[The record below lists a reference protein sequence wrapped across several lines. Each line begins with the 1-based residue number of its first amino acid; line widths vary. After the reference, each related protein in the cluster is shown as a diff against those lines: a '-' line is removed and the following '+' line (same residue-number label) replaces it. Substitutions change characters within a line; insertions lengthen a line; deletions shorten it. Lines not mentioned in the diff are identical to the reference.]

1 MPEDLDSGPQQSTLR
16 LFPSP
21 CERCIRDDAPCETSL
36 DKKMLVD
43 VCKTCLRCSVKKS
56 KCVHPSAERVEELRA
71 AVALKKSKASAA
83 VTKRTTRATKP
94 PAKAPAPAPPRSRAT
109 ARPDTRA
116 ASKKR
121 ATSLPAPLSDED
133 PEVDKVAI
141 EVERPE
147 QGALC
152 FCFTAFVNTDI
163 STRCTGG
170 RCPATIHRRPSTA

>member
-36 DKKMLVD
+36 DKKTLVD

-94 PAKAPAPAPPRSRAT
+94 PAKTPAPPRSRAT

-121 ATSLPAPLSDED
+121 AASPPAPSSDEDAEGDED

-141 EVERPE
+141 EGKRPE
-147 QGALC
+147 QGA
-152 FCFTAFVNTDI
+152 FCFV
-163 STRCTGG
+163 SL
-170 RCPATIHRRPSTA
+170 HV

>member
-36 DKKMLVD
+36 DKKTLVD

-94 PAKAPAPAPPRSRAT
+94 PGKAPAPAPAPPRSRAT

-121 ATSLPAPLSDED
+121 AASPPAPSSDEDAEGDED
-133 PEVDKVAI
+133 PEVEKVAI

-147 QGALC
+147 QGAFC
-152 FCFTAFVNTDI
+152 FCF
-163 STRCTGG
+163 
-170 RCPATIHRRPSTA
+170 PHL

>member
-36 DKKMLVD
+36 DKKTLVD

-121 ATSLPAPLSDED
+121 AASPPAPSSDEDAEGDED
-133 PEVDKVAI
+133 PEVEKVAI

-147 QGALC
+147 QGAFC
-152 FCFTAFVNTDI
+152 FCF
-163 STRCTGG
+163 
-170 RCPATIHRRPSTA
+170 PHL